1 MVEKALSVIV
11 PTRNE
16 AHNVP
21 AFLASLPPGVQLIV
35 VDASQDATPELIQT
49 LRPHNTLLLRYASTV
64 TQGRQWGAEA
74 AETTWLLFTDADV
87 IFPPDYFERLRGY
100 RGYDALYGPKLST
113 DEFRSYY
120 RWFAQGQRLA
130 HALGMPAAS
139 GSNLLVKRQVLKDIG
154 GFDLELTCNEDSEL
168 AWRIKRRGY
177 RVGFA
182 PDLVVYARDHRRLH
196 GGVARKTL
204 HSWVRCALLYFNLMP
219 SRWRKHDWGYWSLP
233 RDSEELSKH

>member
-1 MVEKALSVIV
+1 
-11 PTRNE
+11 
-16 AHNVP
+16 
-21 AFLASLPPGVQLIV
+21 LPPGVQLIV
-35 VDASQDATPELIQT
+35 VDASQDATPELVQT
-49 LRPHNTLLLRYASTV
+49 LRPHNTLLLRCASTV
-64 TQGRQWGAEA
+64 TQARQWGAEA

-139 GSNLLVKRQVLKDIG
+139 GSNLLVKRQVLRDIG

-168 AWRIKRRGY
+168 AWRVKRRGY
-177 RVGFA
+177 RVDFA

-196 GGVARKTL
+196 RGVARKTL

-219 SRWRKHDWGYWSLP
+219 SRWREHDWGYWSLP
-233 RDSEELSKH
+233 RDSEELSKN